1 MGLRDV
7 PARSSSTDPSAFLA
21 APAPLPSAIPTGSD
35 LSTGCSLGPELN
47 TPCRHLSF
55 PLAFPADAPSQPY
68 HFPETYL
75 PTLALP
81 APPGPSLSS
90 TSRASPTPQPQLSM
104 QTSDLISAGP
114 HFSPRPARY
123 FRTLRK
129 HRRYY
134 RPPYPGSCS
143 LTLLQTPLSRL
154 QAPSLPH
161 PPSRRSSMPSP
172 HLNLSPYSFG
182 LHK

>member
-21 APAPLPSAIPTGSD
+21 ALAPLPSAIPTGSD

-55 PLAFPADAPSQPY
+55 PLAFPADAPSQPS

-90 TSRASPTPQPQLSM
+90 TCRASPTPPPQPRCRCRLP
-104 QTSDLISAGP
+104 TSFLPALTFLPGLLAISGPCGSTAVITDL
-114 HFSPRPARY
+114 
-123 FRTLRK
+123 
-129 HRRYY
+129 
-134 RPPYPGSCS
+134 
-143 LTLLQTPLSRL
+143 LTLAAAASPWCR
-154 QAPSLPH
+154 H
-161 PPSRRSSMPSP
+161 P
-172 HLNLSPYSFG
+172 
-182 LHK
+182 